1 MSEQLSQAPVS
12 FWLHV
17 LLLGLL
23 VVEAV
28 RKWHAPWAK
37 PALVV
42 YGTVAFWYTGDY
54 VLSRPVDYQN
64 FESGVVSIAFIQVA
78 FFLLVF
84 RALVTPLSARLCAKA
99 LQAAR
104 PILSGDH
111 RRAQVEFPKGL
122 LRFTLF
128 LLILGW
134 AGIFCVGLATAK
146 ELWPALIWP
155 PLYPKKVGMY
165 PLTGLGSGASF
176 IFNAIAYLHL
186 LISSLFGVVAVMSR
200 GPLRWV
206 SVLMIAVTWPYF
218 WFDAIR
224 SKMLALI
231 LPGLGA
237 FLLTGNRSFKLRAT
251 VVVLCGVFVTGW
263 FAKVMLFRGSGANL
277 AAFSESSGS
286 DEDAVAEAQAEAQRR
301 RESRLG
307 LDMLK
312 ELCWIDSF
320 IESGRYRPSWG
331 GRYLAELVNPIPRSL
346 WPGKPMVGIDYAI
359 ARGFGGSRREHGA
372 YATVAT
378 GMIGQGCVNF
388 GRFFG
393 VPAAALLFALWAAF
407 LSRLWCQRFFSPLRL
422 ALFLVGMGLTL
433 NTGRDFTLLV
443 LFPFLFGY
451 LAILLYETL
460 TGRKPEQTVLRPF
473 ENPARLK

>member
-1 MSEQLSQAPVS
+1 MTEQLSQAPVS
-12 FWLHV
+12 FWLHLV
-17 LLLGLL
+17 LLGFLL
-23 VVEAV
+23 VEAA

-42 YGTVAFWYTGDY
+42 YGTVGFWYTGDY
-54 VLSRPVDYQN
+54 VLSRPIDYQI
-64 FESGVVSIAFIQVA
+64 FEPGVVSIAFMQVC
-78 FFLLVF
+78 FFLVVF
-84 RALVTPLSARLCAKA
+84 RGLVTPISARLCAKP
-99 LQAAR
+99 LHAAR
-104 PILSGDH
+104 PVLAGDQ
-111 RRAQVEFPKGL
+111 RLAQLEFPKGL
-122 LRFTLF
+122 MRIILF

-134 AGIFCVGLATAK
+134 AGIFCVGLVTAK

-155 PLYPKKVGMY
+155 PLFPKKVGMY

-200 GPLRWV
+200 GPLRWI
-206 SVLMIAVTWPYF
+206 SVLMIAVSWPYF

-237 FLLTGNRSFKLRAT
+237 FLLTGNRSLQMRAT

-277 AAFSESSGS
+277 AAFTESAAAP
-286 DEDAVAEAQAEAQRR
+286 EEAVAEAQAEAQRR

-312 ELCWIDSF
+312 ELCWIDTF

-451 LAILLYETL
+451 LGILVYETV
-460 TGRKPEQTVLRPF
+460 TGKKPERAVVRPF
-473 ENPARLK
+473 ESSARMK

>member
-1 MSEQLSQAPVS
+1 MNEQLGLAPFS
-12 FWLHV
+12 FWLH
-17 LLLGLL
+17 LLLLL
-23 VVEAV
+23 VLIVEAV
-28 RKWHAPWAK
+28 RKWNVSWAK

-42 YGTVAFWYTGDY
+42 YGTVGFWYTSDY
-54 VLSRPVDYQN
+54 LLSRPIDYEI
-64 FESGVVSIAFIQVA
+64 FEPGVIGMA
-78 FFLLVF
+78 FFQVLFFLAVF
-84 RALVTPLSARLCAKA
+84 RALVAPLSTRFCAKP

-104 PILSGDH
+104 PLLAGGPPPV
-111 RRAQVEFPKGL
+111 VEFPPIL
-122 LRFTLF
+122 LKIVLP

-134 AGIFCVGLATAK
+134 AAVFCVGLVTAK

-155 PLYPKKVGMY
+155 PLFPKKVGMY
-165 PLTGLGSGASF
+165 PLTGLGGGASF
-176 IFNAIAYLHL
+176 LFNAIAYLHL
-186 LISSLFGVVAVMSR
+186 LICSLFGVVAVMSR
-200 GPLRWV
+200 GILRWI
-206 SVLMIAVTWPYF
+206 SILMIALTWPYF

-237 FLLTGNRSFKLRAT
+237 FLLTGKRSFQMRAI
-251 VVVLCGVFVTGW
+251 VVVVCGVFVTGW

-277 AAFSESSGS
+277 AAFSEASGND
-286 DEDAVAEAQAEAQRR
+286 DEAIAEAQADAQRR

-312 ELCWIDSF
+312 ELCWIDTF
-320 IESGRYRPSWG
+320 IESGRYQPSWG
-331 GRYLAELVNPIPRSL
+331 GRYLAELVNPIPRTL

-451 LAILLYETL
+451 LAILLYEL
-460 TGRKPEQTVLRPF
+460 MTGNKPDRALVRPTP
-473 ENPARLK
+473 NSARLK